1 MIVIFGKSFAPAN
14 SDLMHDL
21 FSCLDKKGMKY
32 VVEKNFMQQMMNDVR
47 FDRLPDTFDS
57 FDEVKNQTEVVF
69 SIGGDGTILDSV
81 VMVKESQIPIFGI
94 NFGRLGFLASL
105 GKDNIQEAVEA
116 VERGQYMIDKR
127 TLVELQCNKPLFEDS
142 FALNDMTIQR
152 KDQSSMITVNA
163 YLNGELL
170 NTYWADGLIIST
182 PTGST
187 GYSLSCG
194 GPILYPT
201 SSNFAI
207 TPISPHNLN
216 VRPMVVSD
224 EVVLSFEVNGRGDSF
239 LCTLDSRFRS
249 IDSSY
254 QLAIKKASFYAN
266 IVRLTDQSFLSALKS
281 KLNWGKDQRN

>member
-1 MIVIFGKSFAPAN
+1 MQELFN
-14 SDLMHDL
+14 S
-21 FSCLDKKGMKY
+21 LDKRGMKY
-32 VVEKNFMQQMMNDVR
+32 VVEKNFMLQMHDVH
-47 FDRLPDTFDS
+47 FDRTPDVFDE
-57 FDEVKNQTEVVF
+57 FDEVKSETEVVF

-81 VMVKESQIPIFGI
+81 VMVKESEIPIFGI

-105 GKDNIQEAVEA
+105 GKDNIQEAVDA
-116 VERGQYMIDKR
+116 VERGQYMIDRR
-127 TLVELQCNKPLFEDS
+127 TLLELECNKPLFEDS

-201 SSNFAI
+201 SSNFTI
-207 TPISPHNLN
+207 TPIAPHNLN

-224 EVVLSFEVNGRGDSF
+224 EVVLSFEVTGRGDSF

-254 QLAIKKASFYAN
+254 QLAIKKAGFHAN

>member
-1 MIVIFGKSFAPAN
+1 MLVIFGKTFSPAN
-14 SDLMHDL
+14 AELMNDL
-21 FSCLDKKGMKY
+21 FTTLDKKEMKY
-32 VVEKNFMQQMMNDVR
+32 VVEKNFMQQMIGHIKFNRQPDV
-47 FDRLPDTFDS
+47 FDE
-57 FDEVKNQTEVVF
+57 FDEVRSETEMVF

-94 NFGRLGFLASL
+94 NFGRLGFVASL
-105 GKDNIQEAVEA
+105 GKDKVHEAIEA

-127 TLVELQCNKPLFEDS
+127 TLIELQCNKPLFEDS

-163 YLNGELL
+163 YLNGEML

-201 SSNFAI
+201 SGNFAI
-207 TPISPHNLN
+207 TPIAPHNLN

-224 EVVLSFEVNGRGDSF
+224 EVVLSFEVTGRGDSF

-254 QLAIKKASFYAN
+254 QLAVKKAAFHAN
-266 IVRLTDQSFLSALKS
+266 IVQLTDQSFLSALKS
-281 KLNWGKDQRN
+281 KLSWGMDQRN

>member
-1 MIVIFGKSFAPAN
+1 MLVIFGKTFTPSNAI
-14 SDLMHDL
+14 LMQEMFHL
-21 FSCLDKKGMKY
+21 LDKKGMKY
-32 VVEKNFMQQMMNDVR
+32 VIEKNFMDQMRADVK
-47 FDRLPDTFDS
+47 FDRTPEVFEN
-57 FDEVKNQTEVVF
+57 FDEVKRHTEMVL

-105 GKDNIQEAVEA
+105 GKDKIYEAVDA
-116 VERGQYMIDKR
+116 VERGQYMIDRR
-127 TLVELQCNKPLFEDS
+127 TLIELQCNKPLFEDS

-163 YLNGELL
+163 YLNGEML

-201 SSNFAI
+201 SGNFAI
-207 TPISPHNLN
+207 TPIAPHNLN

-224 EVVLSFEVNGRGDSF
+224 EVVLSFEVTGRGDSF
-239 LCTLDSRFRS
+239 LCTLDSRFKS
-249 IDSSY
+249 IDSSF
-254 QLAIKKASFYAN
+254 QLAVKKAPFCAN
-266 IVRLTDQSFLSALKS
+266 IVQLTDQSFLSALKS
-281 KLNWGKDQRN
+281 KLSWGMDQRN

>member
-1 MIVIFGKSFAPAN
+1 MNVIFGKTFSAAN
-14 SDLMHDL
+14 TALMQEL
-21 FSCLDKKGMKY
+21 FSSLDKRGMKY
-32 VVEKNFMQQMMNDVR
+32 VVEKNFMMQMHDVH
-47 FDRLPDTFDS
+47 FDRTPDVFDE
-57 FDEVKNQTEVVF
+57 FDEVKSETEVVF

-81 VMVKESQIPIFGI
+81 VMVKESEIPIFGL

-105 GKDNIQEAVEA
+105 GKDDIQEAVDA
-116 VERGQYMIDKR
+116 VERGQYMIDRR
-127 TLVELQCNKPLFEDS
+127 TLIELDCNKPLFEDS

-207 TPISPHNLN
+207 TPIAPHNLN

-224 EVVLSFEVNGRGDSF
+224 EVVLSFEVTGRGDSF

-254 QLAIKKASFYAN
+254 QLAIKKAGFHAN

>member
-1 MIVIFGKSFAPAN
+1 MLVIFGKSFSPSNAA
-14 SDLMHDL
+14 LMEDL
-21 FSCLDKKGMKY
+21 FQTLDQKGMKY
-32 VVEKNFMQQMMNDVR
+32 VVERNFLHLMGADVKLNR
-47 FDRLPDTFDS
+47 PPEIFDQ
-57 FDEVKNQTEVVF
+57 FDEVKSQTEMVL

-105 GKDNIQEAVEA
+105 GKDKVHEAIDA

-127 TLVELQCNKPLFEDS
+127 TLISLQCNKPLFKDS

-163 YLNGELL
+163 YLNGEMLT
-170 NTYWADGLIIST
+170 TYWADGIIVAT

-201 SSNFAI
+201 SGNFAI
-207 TPISPHNLN
+207 TPIAPHNLN

-224 EVVLSFEVNGRGDSF
+224 EVVLSFEVTGRGDSF
-239 LCTLDSRFRS
+239 LCTLDSRFQS
-249 IDSSY
+249 IDSTY
-254 QLAIKKASFYAN
+254 QLAIKKAPFHAH
-266 IVRLTDQSFLSALKS
+266 IVQLTDQSFLSALKS
-281 KLNWGKDQRN
+281 KLSWGMDQRN

>member
-1 MIVIFGKSFAPAN
+1 MLVIFGKTFTPSNAI
-14 SDLMHDL
+14 LMQEMFHL
-21 FSCLDKKGMKY
+21 LDKKGLKY
-32 VVEKNFMQQMMNDVR
+32 VIEKNFMEAMGNDVK
-47 FDRLPDTFDS
+47 FDRVPEVFEH
-57 FDEVKNQTEVVF
+57 FKEVKNHTEMVL

-105 GKDNIQEAVEA
+105 GKDKIYEAVDA
-116 VERGQYMIDKR
+116 IERGQYMIDKR
-127 TLVELQCNKPLFEDS
+127 TLIELQCNKPLFDDS

-170 NTYWADGLIIST
+170 NTYWADGLIVTT

-201 SSNFAI
+201 SGNFAI
-207 TPISPHNLN
+207 TPIAPHNLN

-224 EVVLSFEVNGRGDSF
+224 EVVLSFEVTGRGDSF
-239 LCTLDSRFRS
+239 LCTLDSRFKS
-249 IDSSY
+249 IDSSF
-254 QLAIKKASFYAN
+254 QLAVKKAPFCAN
-266 IVRLTDQSFLSALKS
+266 IVQLTDQSFLSALKS
-281 KLNWGKDQRN
+281 KLSWGMDQRN

>member
-1 MIVIFGKSFAPAN
+1 MLVIFGKTFSPTNAV
-14 SDLMHDL
+14 LMQEMFHL
-21 FSCLDKKGMKY
+21 LDKKGMKY
-32 VVEKNFMQQMMNDVR
+32 VIEKNFLDQMRTDVK
-47 FDRLPDTFDS
+47 FDRTPESFENFD
-57 FDEVKNQTEVVF
+57 DVKSQTEMVL

-81 VMVKESQIPIFGI
+81 VMVKESEIPIFGI

-105 GKDNIQEAVEA
+105 GKDKIYEAIEA

-127 TLVELQCNKPLFEDS
+127 TLIELQCNKPLFEDS

-163 YLNGELL
+163 YLNGEML

-201 SSNFAI
+201 SGNFAI
-207 TPISPHNLN
+207 TPIAPHNLN

-224 EVVLSFEVNGRGDSF
+224 EVVLSFEVTGRGDSF

-254 QLAIKKASFYAN
+254 QLAVKKASFYAN
-266 IVRLTDQSFLSALKS
+266 IVQLTDQSFLSALKS
-281 KLNWGKDQRN
+281 KLSWGMDQRN